1 MNKFA
6 QFELSGGGSLP
17 TIAFGTGTTFFDRGG
32 EVADVVVKGIRSGY
46 RVRKRNREER
56 NCMEKKHNKF
66 QIIITNEITIAAH
79 RHCPAIQDR
88 ERRGRRD

>member
-1 MNKFA
+1 MSKFS

-46 RVRKRNREER
+46 RVRTIVTILRGKM
-56 NCMEKKHNKF
+56 NCIV
-66 QIIITNEITIAAH
+66 Q
-79 RHCPAIQDR
+79 
-88 ERRGRRD
+88 